1 MIIGLIVLL
10 TALTISGVAIYYS
23 VAGLAAIFAS
33 AVIPITI
40 MGISL
45 EIGKLV
51 TAVWLHK
58 YWDKAT
64 WWLRTYLSMAVFVL
78 MFITS
83 MGIFGFLSKAHIDQ
97 TLVSGTA
104 QAGISSFDEKIAYQR
119 QLITT
124 NQTLIK
130 QLDDVVNQTMARTT
144 DAKGSE
150 RALQIR
156 RSQAADRTRLVKEID
171 TANAEVSR
179 LSAERAPL
187 ASEARKVEAE
197 VGPIKYIAEF
207 IYGTRADQTL
217 LEEAVRWVIIV
228 IIFVFDPL
236 AVLLLIASQYTF
248 KWSQEEKAAKVKLD
262 AENTIVNIPSMPKQE
277 NEVIHELV
285 QKPETTTV
293 MVDGHGDVHEVA
305 AKPAPAVTSDEEP
318 KQVAVEE
325 NVTWSKES
333 DYAAVDNQTEE
344 LKKKEQPL
352 KSLDLSEELTEE
364 EKVRAAIYDEKELD
378 TAFQSAKTKW
388 KSQHPDQTLK
398 MWKILYI
405 KGKVDSLPWE
415 EKDGYQQNSEQSEN
429 TLFNKLQQRKT
440 Q

>member
-10 TALTISGVAIYYS
+10 TALTISGIAIYYS

-45 EIGKLV
+45 EVGKLV

-58 YWDKAT
+58 YWSKAT
-64 WWLRTYLSMAVFVL
+64 WWLRTYLSLAVFVL

-97 TLVSGTA
+97 SLASGTA

-119 QLITT
+119 QIIAT
-124 NQTLIK
+124 NQTLIR
-130 QLDDVVNQTMARTT
+130 QLDDVVNQTLARTT
-144 DAKGSE
+144 DSKGSE

-156 RSQAADRTRLVKEID
+156 RSQATDRTRLVKEID
-171 TANAEVSR
+171 TANAEISR

-187 ASEARKVEAE
+187 ASEARRVEAE

-248 KWSQEEKAAKVKLD
+248 KWRQEEKEAKVKLD

-277 NEVIHELV
+277 DEVKHELV
-285 QKPETTTV
+285 QKSVTSSPL
-293 MVDGHGDVHEVA
+293 
-305 AKPAPAVTSDEEP
+305 AVTNSDPADNVPVVETLEPEKPSVEAKKEE
-318 KQVAVEE
+318 VAVEE
-325 NVTWSKES
+325 MIEP
-333 DYAAVDNQTEE
+333 EE

-364 EKVRAAIYDEKELD
+364 EKVRAAIYNEKELD
-378 TAFQSAKTKW
+378 TAFQNSKTEWKAKN
-388 KSQHPDQTLK
+388 PDQTLK

-405 KGKVDSLPWE
+405 KGKIDSLPWE
-415 EKDGYQQNSEQSEN
+415 EEVGYKQNSEQSEN